1 MTNYLEQLNQS
12 QMQAVSNL
20 QGPMMV
26 IAGPGSGKTRVLT
39 YRIAHLIKLG
49 TDAFNILAL
58 TFTNKAAK
66 EMRNRIE
73 TIVESHEAR
82 NLWMGTFHSVF
93 SKMLRIEA
101 EKINY
106 TSNFTIYDTADSK
119 SLIKSI
125 IKEMGLD
132 KDYYKPSVIQNRI
145 SGLKNNFISP
155 EIYENSPELLQTDKI
170 AKRDA
175 FGNIYQKYNQR
186 CFKSGAMDFDDL
198 LLNTYH
204 LLNEFPDVLYKYQ
217 NKYQYIL
224 VDEYQDTNHVQ
235 YLIIKKLAALNENIC
250 VVGDDAQSIYSFR
263 GANIQ
268 NILNFKVDY
277 PDFKTFKL
285 EQNYR
290 STSNIVNLANS
301 LITHN
306 KKQIEKKIWTKNS
319 QGDNTIVCKTLND
332 NEEGRIV
339 ANTIFDL
346 HHKEKVHWKDYA
358 VLYRTNAQSRA
369 LEEAFRKKSI
379 PYKIYGGLSFYAR
392 KEVKDV
398 LAYFRLCINPNDEE
412 ALKRI
417 INYPTR
423 GIGATT
429 LQKLI
434 IAANNF
440 GVSIWKVI
448 LNLEKYEVK
457 INKGTAEKLMQFATL
472 INSYI
477 VQKDNLDAY
486 TLAEQIA
493 KTSGIFHDLY
503 SDKTIEGVSRFEN
516 LQELL
521 NGIKDFSE
529 KAEEGKNTL
538 ELFMQDVALLTDADN
553 EKEDDY
559 NKVILMTIHAAK
571 GLEFP
576 YVFVVGLEEN
586 LFPSMMT
593 LDSRDGLEEERRL
606 FYVAITRAEKRLFLS
621 YALSRF
627 KWGQYT
633 DCKPSRFLEELDTK
647 LISQSEIKLSKKP
660 SSKSPY
666 QIFAKTKKATKK
678 VFVAPKNL
686 KKLSQ
691 ANSPI
696 SPSKTEHLIV
706 GQKVKHSRFG
716 RGKILKIE
724 GEDANKKATVFFD
737 GIGQKML
744 LLKFAKLEIEK

>member
-1 MTNYLEQLNQS
+1 MTDYLKQLNQS
-12 QMQAVSNL
+12 QHTAVTNL
-20 QGPMMV
+20 DGAMMV

-39 YRIAHLIKLG
+39 YRIAHLIKSG
-49 TDAFNILAL
+49 TNAFQILAL

-93 SKMLRIEA
+93 SKIFRFEA

-132 KDYYKPSVIQNRI
+132 KDYYKPNIIQNRI
-145 SGLKNNFISP
+145 STLKNNFITPKDYS
-155 EIYENSPELLQTDKI
+155 NSPELMQKDKI

-204 LLNEFPDVLYKYQ
+204 LLNEFPDVLHKYQ
-217 NKYQYIL
+217 NKFKYIL

-277 PDFKTFKL
+277 PDFKTYKL

-306 KKQIEKKIWTKNS
+306 KKQIEKEVWTENNAGEK
-319 QGDNTIVCKTLND
+319 TIVCKTLND

-339 ANTIFDL
+339 ANTIQELFIKQNAHFYDF
-346 HHKEKVHWKDYA
+346 A
-358 VLYRTNAQSRA
+358 ILYRTNAQSRA
-369 LEEAFRKKSI
+369 LEEALRKKNI

-398 LAYFRLCINPNDEE
+398 LAYFRMCINPNDEE

-429 LQKLI
+429 IQKLI
-434 IAANNF
+434 IAANNNE
-440 GVSIWKVI
+440 VSIWQV
-448 LNLEKYEVK
+448 LCNLEKYEVK
-457 INKGTAEKLMQFATL
+457 INKGTAKKLSQFATL

-477 VQKDNLDAY
+477 VQKESLGAY
-486 TLAEQIA
+486 TLAEQIS
-493 KTSGIFHDLY
+493 KTSGVFHELY
-503 SDKTIEGVSRFEN
+503 SDKTVEGISRFEN

-529 KAEEGKNTL
+529 KAEKGKNTL
-538 ELFMQDVALLTDADN
+538 ELFMQDVALLTNADN

-576 YVFVVGLEEN
+576 YIFVVGLEEN

-593 LDSRDGLEEERRL
+593 MDSQDGLEEERRL

-627 KWGQYT
+627 KWGQYI
-633 DCKPSRFLEELDTK
+633 DCKPSRFLEEINKNFTQ
-647 LISQSEIKLSKKP
+647 QSEIKLSKKGA
-660 SSKSPY
+660 SKKPY
-666 QIFAKTKKATKK
+666 KIFAKTKSAEKPTINI
-678 VFVAPKNL
+678 PNNL
-686 KKLSQ
+686 KKVSTAKSNVNPSNLENLQ
-691 ANSPI
+691 AGI
-696 SPSKTEHLIV
+696 
-706 GQKVKHSRFG
+706 KVKHNRFG

-724 GEDANKKATVFFD
+724 GENANKKATVFFE

-744 LLKFAKLEIEK
+744 LLKFAKLEIVN

>member
-1 MTNYLEQLNQS
+1 MTNYLKQLNQS

-39 YRIAHLIKLG
+39 YRIAHLIKSG

-73 TIVESHEAR
+73 TIVETHEAR

-93 SKMLRIEA
+93 SKILRIEA

-106 TSNFTIYDTADSK
+106 TSNFTIYDTTDSK

-155 EIYENSPELLQTDKI
+155 EGYQNSPELLQTDKI

-204 LLNEFPDVLYKYQ
+204 LLNESPDLLYKYQ
-217 NKYQYIL
+217 NKFQYIL
-224 VDEYQDTNHVQ
+224 VDEYQDTNHLQ

-306 KKQIEKKIWTKNS
+306 KKQIEKEVWTKNS
-319 QGDNTIVCKTLND
+319 QGEKAIVCKTLND

-369 LEEAFRKKSI
+369 LEEALRKKNI

-392 KEVKDV
+392 KEVKDI

-417 INYPTR
+417 VNYPTR

-440 GVSIWKVI
+440 GMSIWKVI

-486 TLAEQIA
+486 SLAEQIA
-493 KTSGIFHDLY
+493 KTSGIFNDLH
-503 SDKTIEGVSRFEN
+503 SDKTIEGVNRFEN

-529 KAEEGKNTL
+529 KAEEDKNNL
-538 ELFMQDVALLTDADN
+538 ELFMQDVALLTNADN

-559 NKVILMTIHAAK
+559 NKLILMTIHAAK

-586 LFPSMMT
+586 LFPSMMA

-633 DCKPSRFLEELDTK
+633 DCNPSRFLEELDAK
-647 LISQSEIKLSKKP
+647 LITQSEIKLSKRS

-666 QIFAKTKKATKK
+666 QIFSKTKKAKKK

-691 ANSPI
+691 ANSAI
-696 SPSKTEHLIV
+696 SANKTKHLIV

-716 RGKILKIE
+716 RGKILRIE
-724 GEDANKKATVFFD
+724 GEDANKKATVFFV

>member
-1 MTNYLEQLNQS
+1 
-12 QMQAVSNL
+12 
-20 QGPMMV
+20 
-26 IAGPGSGKTRVLT
+26 
-39 YRIAHLIKLG
+39 
-49 TDAFNILAL
+49 
-58 TFTNKAAK
+58 
-66 EMRNRIE
+66 
-73 TIVESHEAR
+73 
-82 NLWMGTFHSVF
+82 
-93 SKMLRIEA
+93 
-101 EKINY
+101 
-106 TSNFTIYDTADSK
+106 
-119 SLIKSI
+119 
-125 IKEMGLD
+125 
-132 KDYYKPSVIQNRI
+132 
-145 SGLKNNFISP
+145 
-155 EIYENSPELLQTDKI
+155 
-170 AKRDA
+170 
-175 FGNIYQKYNQR
+175 
-186 CFKSGAMDFDDL
+186 
-198 LLNTYH
+198 
-204 LLNEFPDVLYKYQ
+204 
-217 NKYQYIL
+217 
-224 VDEYQDTNHVQ
+224 
-235 YLIIKKLAALNENIC
+235 
-250 VVGDDAQSIYSFR
+250 
-263 GANIQ
+263 
-268 NILNFKVDY
+268 
-277 PDFKTFKL
+277 L

-306 KKQIEKKIWTKNS
+306 KKQIKKEVWTKNS
-319 QGDNTIVCKTLND
+319 QGEKTIVYKTLND

-339 ANTIFDL
+339 ANTIFEL

-369 LEEAFRKKSI
+369 LEEALRKKNI

-398 LAYFRLCINPNDEE
+398 LAYFRLYINPNDEE

-457 INKGTAEKLMQFATL
+457 INKGTTEKLMQFATL

-486 TLAEQIA
+486 TLAEQIT

-529 KAEEGKNTL
+529 KAEEDKNTL
-538 ELFMQDVALLTDADN
+538 ELFIQDVALLTDADN

-647 LISQSEIKLSKKP
+647 LISQSEIKLNKKP

-666 QIFAKTKKATKK
+666 QIFAKTTKK

-686 KKLSQ
+686 
-691 ANSPI
+691 
-696 SPSKTEHLIV
+696 
-706 GQKVKHSRFG
+706 
-716 RGKILKIE
+716 
-724 GEDANKKATVFFD
+724 
-737 GIGQKML
+737 
-744 LLKFAKLEIEK
+744 